1 MNKKGMTLIEVVVA
15 LLILSI
21 ASLTLLGGFS
31 AVIRIIG
38 NSGRIKNNSDMLLSY
53 AEGNTEENILKQVE
67 VDKGNKVS
75 YTISPSTGTS
85 ISVTRDIDVLH
96 VKDNDEVHLK
106 TLVQPNGQQKVKD
119 TDVYKTFQT
128 SIESFY
134 VKLKEA
140 QEEYKYDQSYN
151 NFLKVFY
158 IDIMKNS
165 WLQFPTALLP
175 KEYAD
180 QLAAKPVYVIPY
192 YPWEILSNNGL
203 TFTHGSVLIFLS
215 ADESKINELKGVD
228 YINIVYDYK
237 DKKWYYCSDNNYRIT
252 YENATPDGRT
262 LYDITKNGYIKNQ
275 IDFMKIVKN
284 PENGWKVLDIEAE
297 YANGNTNSFW
307 KAVE

>member
-75 YTISPSTGTS
+75 YTITPSTGTS

-96 VKDNDEVHLK
+96 VKNNDEMHLK

-165 WLQFPTALLP
+165 WLQFPAALLP

-192 YPWEILSNNGL
+192 YPWEISSNNGL

-228 YINIVYDYK
+228 YINIVNDYK
-237 DKKWYYCSDNNYRIT
+237 DKKWYYCSDNNYRIA
-252 YENATPDGRT
+252 YENATIDGRM
-262 LYDITKNGYIKNQ
+262 LYDIKKNGYIKNE
-275 IDFMKIVKN
+275 IDFMNIVKN

>member
-75 YTISPSTGTS
+75 YTINPSTGTS

-96 VKDNDEVHLK
+96 VKNNDEVHLK

-192 YPWEILSNNGL
+192 YPWEISSNNGL

-215 ADESKINELKGVD
+215 VDESKINELKGVD

-237 DKKWYYCSDNNYRIT
+237 DEKWYYCSENNYRIA

-262 LYDITKNGYIKNQ
+262 LYDIKKNGYIKNQ